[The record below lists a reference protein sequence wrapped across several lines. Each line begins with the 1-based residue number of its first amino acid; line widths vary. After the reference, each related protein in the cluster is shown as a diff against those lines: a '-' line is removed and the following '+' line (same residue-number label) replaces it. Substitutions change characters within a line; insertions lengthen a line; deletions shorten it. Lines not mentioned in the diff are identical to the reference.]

1 MKEEII
7 KFNNP
12 TLYKGRNGY
21 GKCFGIILKDW
32 DTITKKSQFTNN
44 ITLNIINSQG
54 NSSVIQI
61 NIPKED
67 IQQLID
73 KLKMFL

>member
-7 KFNNP
+7 KFNKH

-21 GKCFGIILKDW
+21 GRCFGITLTDW

-44 ITLNIINSQG
+44 ITLNIMNSQG
-54 NSSVIQI
+54 NSSAIQI
-61 NIPKED
+61 NIPREH
-67 IQQLID
+67 IQEFIK
-73 KLKMFL
+73 KLQTFL

>member
-7 KFNNP
+7 KFNNL

-21 GKCFGIILKDW
+21 GKCFGITLIDW

-54 NSSVIQI
+54 SSSAIQI
-61 NIPKED
+61 NIPKEHLQEF
-67 IQQLID
+67 IN
-73 KLKMFL
+73 KLQTFL